1 MTATRAATHA
11 IGTGLARPIV
21 QDDDAALVR
30 RGQRGD
36 ADAFAQLVARHQ
48 TAIYNLLL
56 RMTRDPEEAT
66 DLAQEA
72 FIRAWRGLPG
82 FRAEAKFSTW
92 LYRIAYNVCVSR
104 RVVHPGQFIHD
115 GGAAERVP
123 GPTREEPPA
132 LVERQERRERVVVA
146 MGMLPPAYRL
156 VLDLYYWRD
165 CSYEEIATILA
176 LPLGTVKTHLF
187 RAKAALRVQLAAEEA
202 SV

>member
-1 MTATRAATHA
+1 MEATLAAGYSISRGA
-11 IGTGLARPIV
+11 TGAAV

-36 ADAFAQLVARHQ
+36 GDAFAQLVTRHQ

-104 RVVHPGQFIHD
+104 RVVNPALFAD
-115 GGAAERVP
+115 ADAAERVP
-123 GPTREEPPA
+123 GPAREEPPA
-132 LVERQERRERVVVA
+132 LVERQERRERVVAA
-146 MGMLPPAYRL
+146 MATLTPAYRL

-165 CSYEEIATILA
+165 CTYEEIATIVN

-187 RAKAALRVQLAAEEA
+187 RAKAALRGVLATEEV
-202 SV
+202 SNG

>member
-1 MTATRAATHA
+1 MEATLAATGYAAHGGA
-11 IGTGLARPIV
+11 GRTAV

-36 ADAFAQLVARHQ
+36 GDAFAQLVARHQ

-82 FRAEAKFSTW
+82 FRSEAKFSTW

-104 RVVHPGQFIHD
+104 RVVNPALFAD
-115 GGAAERVP
+115 ADAAERVP
-123 GPTREEPPA
+123 GPSREEPPA
-132 LVERQERRERVVVA
+132 LVERQERRERVVA
-146 MGMLPPAYRL
+146 ATAQLPSAYRL

-165 CSYEEIATILA
+165 CSYEEIASILN
-176 LPLGTVKTHLF
+176 LPLGTVKTHLH
-187 RAKAALRVQLAAEEA
+187 RAKAALKMHLAAEEA
-202 SV
+202 PA